1 MQAFSRS
8 FLISISIFFSLAVG
22 FAAGLLA
29 RDSLPTHLLLPV
41 LPRQSL
47 PLLTEAHSIL
57 VSNAYDPVPPDTD
70 LEYGM
75 IRGMLQAYGD
85 PYTVFLEPSHSQ
97 LESHTLE
104 GRYGGIG
111 ATLQPDPEGYIL
123 LFPYPDSPA
132 IKAGIIEGDRL
143 IKVDN
148 LDITPGL
155 LMDLII
161 TAIRGPVNQRVTL
174 TVARPPDFL
183 PLEYVIRREEFSLP
197 SVAWR
202 LAPQE
207 PRLGIIEINLISAK
221 TPEEIES
228 AVKELRERDATHFVL
243 DLRNNGGGLLTSGVD
258 TARLFLNEGVIME
271 QQYAGKD
278 VESYQV
284 NRNGALHEIPLAVLV
299 NHYTASAAE
308 IVAGALQV
316 NERAPLIGAP
326 TFGKNTIQLIFT
338 LQDGSSMHVTSARWW
353 IPGLK
358 FPMGDYGL
366 EPDVRLAHDEE
377 THTYI
382 DAAISALFGEE

>member
-1 MQAFSRS
+1 MQSFTRS
-8 FLISISIFFSLAVG
+8 FLISIGIFFSLAAG
-22 FAAGLLA
+22 FAGGFLA
-29 RDSLPTHLLLPV
+29 RDYLPFHLLIPV
-41 LPRQSL
+41 LPSPPL
-47 PLLTEAHSIL
+47 PLISEAHSIL
-57 VSNAYDPVPPDTD
+57 THNAYDPLPPDPD

-75 IRGMLQAYGD
+75 IRGMLEAYGD

-97 LESHTLE
+97 LETHTLE

-111 ATLQPDPEGYIL
+111 ASLQSDLDGFIL
-123 LFPYPDSPA
+123 LYPYPDSPA
-132 IKAGIIEGDRL
+132 FRAGILEGDRL
-143 IKVDN
+143 LKVGD
-148 LDITPGL
+148 LEITPDI

-174 TVARPPDFL
+174 TISRPPNYE
-183 PLEYVIRREEFSLP
+183 PQEVVIRREEFSLP

-202 LAPQE
+202 TAPQE

-221 TPEEIES
+221 TPDEIRS
-228 AVKELRERDATHFVL
+228 AVDELKERGASHFVL

-258 TARLFLNEGVIME
+258 TARLFLSEGVVME
-271 QQYAGKD
+271 QQYQGKD
-278 VESYQV
+278 VESYKV
-284 NRNGALHEIPLAVLV
+284 TRRGPLADLPLAILI

-353 IPGLK
+353 IPGLE
-358 FPMGDYGL
+358 FPAGSYGL
-366 EPDVRLAHDEE
+366 EPDIRLNHEDD

-382 DAAISALFGEE
+382 EAAISTLLGGE